1 VPAPT
6 QTYNSSITR
15 NDVAQRAGVSSA
27 TVSRVFNAPKT
38 VSREKREAVFASA
51 KELGYRPNKSAS
63 ALRRNGTG
71 IITLVEFKK
80 PERNYYWGDLPNLSW
95 FYADI
100 VRGITEKLD
109 DTMYSLNIETIHS
122 EESLKHAAEISDGLI
137 CYDVDMPQEAEAVR
151 ELGVPYILAH
161 HTREFSGYHRCSTDN
176 YVGGSLQAGEL
187 FSKSSRRPVYITGL
201 LEEVIPH
208 KKRLEGFMDFYTD
221 KNGAAQA
228 SPVIITCRP
237 GRDGGESV
245 TDEVA
250 LLLKSGACDGIA
262 AVNDVTLIGVLK
274 VLFSRH
280 PGLIDNGLPLCGYD
294 AVPFRNLLPYT
305 FASVDVLPRVLYA
318 RAAEILLN
326 NLLSPKQEP
335 EEVFEVVSPSFSPSN

>member
-1 VPAPT
+1 MAVLK
-6 QTYNSSITR
+6 QKNSRSITR
-15 NDVAQRAGVSSA
+15 NDVAQKAGVSSA

-38 VSREKREAVFASA
+38 VGREKREAVFVSA

-109 DTMYSLNIETIHS
+109 NTMYSLNIETVHS

-137 CYDVDMPQEAEAVR
+137 CYDVDMPVEAETVKA
-151 ELGVPYILAH
+151 LGIPYILAH
-161 HTREFSGYHRCSTDN
+161 HTREFTGYNRCSTDN
-176 YVGGSLQAGEL
+176 FLGGSLQAGEL
-187 FSKSSRRPVYITGL
+187 LGRGSTRPVYITGL

-208 KKRLEGFMDFYTD
+208 KRRLKGFMDFYAA
-221 KNGAAQA
+221 KNGGT
-228 SPVIITCRP
+228 PTVISCCP
-237 GRDGGESV
+237 GREGGESV
-245 TDEVA
+245 ADEVA
-250 LLLKSGACDGIA
+250 KLLKAGVIDGIA

-274 VLFSRH
+274 VLFNKYSGL
-280 PGLIDNGLPLCGYD
+280 PGKDLPLCGYD
-294 AVPFRNLLPYT
+294 AVPFRDLLPYT
-305 FASVDVLPRVLYA
+305 FASVDVLPGTLYA
-318 RAAEILLN
+318 RASEILVT
-326 NLLSPKQEP
+326 NLVSAKQDP
-335 EEVFEVVSPSFSPSN
+335 EEVNEVISPSLSP